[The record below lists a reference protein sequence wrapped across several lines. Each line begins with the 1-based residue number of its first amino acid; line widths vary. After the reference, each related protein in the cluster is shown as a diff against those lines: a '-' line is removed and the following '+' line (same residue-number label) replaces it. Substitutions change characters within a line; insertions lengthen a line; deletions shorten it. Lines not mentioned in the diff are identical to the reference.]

1 MWNDKCTEFLNIS
14 EYSVHL
20 INKECLPFVLFSL
33 SILDLKYDV
42 CVQNIQRLIIHK
54 CFVCTTVKHK
64 IPKFKSESK
73 ELREINIR

>member
-14 EYSVHL
+14 EYSVHH

-54 CFVCTTVKHK
+54 CCVCTKVK

-73 ELREINIR
+73 EFREISIR

>member
-1 MWNDKCTEFLNIS
+1 MWNYKCTEFLNIS

-54 CFVCTTVKHK
+54 CFVCTKVNIKYPNSRVKVK
-64 IPKFKSESK
+64 NLEK
-73 ELREINIR
+73 

>member
-54 CFVCTTVKHK
+54 CFVCTKVKIK
-64 IPKFKSESK
+64 YPNSRVKVKNLEK
-73 ELREINIR
+73 